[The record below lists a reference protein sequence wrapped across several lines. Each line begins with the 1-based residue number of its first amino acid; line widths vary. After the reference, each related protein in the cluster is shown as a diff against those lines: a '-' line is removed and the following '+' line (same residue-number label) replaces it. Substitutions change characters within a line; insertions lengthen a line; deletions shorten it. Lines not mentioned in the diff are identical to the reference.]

1 MFTFTEVCV
10 KWLTFTLICVI
21 HVFENSVKGVLF
33 YINLRNTCFFLIYCA
48 IDVLKIIKN
57 CLDCEPVRFNL
68 IYRPYNMY

>member
-33 YINLRNTCFFLIYCA
+33 YINLRNTCFLIYCA
-48 IDVLKIIKN
+48 IDVLKIIKS

-68 IYRPYNMY
+68 IYHPYNMY